1 MKLIKKITNP
11 AKVKSFISVFIVF
24 FSINNLIVFGSDNKF
39 NFTKN
44 SSNHNEFEDKFFQN
58 SITFN
63 EYDDLESQLKLF
75 FGTDYDRSENSFY
88 PDLSIIQVSDSL
100 RQMYRSKLNDMTT
113 NEIKYN
119 IKNEAF

>member
-1 MKLIKKITNP
+1 MKLLKKITNP
-11 AKVKSFISVFIVF
+11 EKVKSFISVFIVF

-63 EYDDLESQLKLF
+63 EYDDLESQLKIF
-75 FGTDYDRSENSFY
+75 FGRDYDRSENSFY
-88 PDLSIIQVSDSL
+88 PDLSIIQVSESL

-119 IKNEAF
+119 IKK

>member
-1 MKLIKKITNP
+1 MKLKTITQP
-11 AKVKSFISVFIVF
+11 EKVKKFISVFIVF

-39 NFTKN
+39 NFNKN
-44 SSNHNEFEDKFFQN
+44 SSNNNEFEDKFFQN

-75 FGTDYDRSENSFY
+75 FGREYDRSENSFY
-88 PDLSIIQVSDSL
+88 PDLSIIKVSDSL
-100 RQMYRSKLNDMTT
+100 RQIYKSKLNDMTT

-119 IKNEAF
+119 IKK

>member
-1 MKLIKKITNP
+1 MKLFKIITNP
-11 AKVKSFISVFIVF
+11 EKVKKFISVFIVF

-39 NFTKN
+39 NFNKN
-44 SSNHNEFEDKFFQN
+44 SSNNNEFEDKFFQN

-75 FGTDYDRSENSFY
+75 FGTDYDRSENIFY

-100 RQMYRSKLNDMTT
+100 RQIYKSKLNDMTT